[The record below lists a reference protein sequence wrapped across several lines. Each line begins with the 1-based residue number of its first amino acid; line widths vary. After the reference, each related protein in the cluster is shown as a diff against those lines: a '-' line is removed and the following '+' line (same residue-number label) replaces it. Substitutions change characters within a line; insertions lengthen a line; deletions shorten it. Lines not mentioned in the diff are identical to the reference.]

1 MDIDKHDP
9 GVPSWV
15 DLSTSDVDAAVAFY
29 GGLFGWELT
38 DLGEEAGHYHMASL
52 RGRSVA
58 AISPAQNPGP
68 AYWTT
73 YVTVDDADAAASA
86 ATGAGG
92 GVMAEPF
99 DVMDAGRMAVLT
111 DPTGAAFAV
120 WKPGTSIGAEI
131 VNEPNTFSW
140 SELVTSDIDGAK
152 AFYNAVFGWGAK
164 TMGEGAGAYT
174 EWLIGERSVGGMMA
188 RPPQLPAQAP
198 DFWGVYFSVED
209 CAAAASRVTE
219 LGGSVM
225 MGPMDIE
232 PGTFAVVADPT
243 GATFSVI
250 QLKAELGGG

>member
-1 MDIDKHDP
+1 MDIDKHDH

-29 GGLFGWELT
+29 GGLFGWDLA

-68 AYWTT
+68 SYWTT

-86 ATGAGG
+86 AKDAGG
-92 GVMAEPF
+92 NVMAEPF
-99 DVMDAGRMAVLT
+99 EVMDAGRMAVLA

-120 WKPGTSIGAEI
+120 WQPGTSIGAEI
-131 VNEPNTFSW
+131 VNEPNTYGW
-140 SELVTSDIDGAK
+140 SELVTSDVDGAK
-152 AFYNAVFGWGAK
+152 TFYGAVFGWGNR

-198 DFWGVYFSVED
+198 DFWGVYFTVED

-225 MGPMDIE
+225 MGPQDIE

-243 GATFSVI
+243 GAMFNVI
-250 QLKAELGGG
+250 QLKAGLGSR